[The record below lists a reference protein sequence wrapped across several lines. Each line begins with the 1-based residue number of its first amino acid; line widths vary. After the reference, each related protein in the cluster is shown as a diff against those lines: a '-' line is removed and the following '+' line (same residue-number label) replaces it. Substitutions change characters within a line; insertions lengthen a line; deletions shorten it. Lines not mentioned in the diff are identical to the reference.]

1 MNESILTR
9 SPGTLSIPGSANARG
24 VLQLGETSACFVNR
38 KGEELVAFSYH
49 DIVRLKNVRNG
60 GVSST
65 ITVTLNDD
73 SAFDMH
79 LKSGLAC
86 HSFIDKHWPN
96 KPRQV
101 KRQPVYKRHRGRKG
115 VSAFFSL
122 PVCPLRSFFSRNG
135 AFFPHPY
142 GAQLHRRRS
151 LEGSR

>member
-24 VLQLGETSACFVNR
+24 ELQLGETSACFVNR

-73 SAFDMH
+73 STFDMH

-101 KRQPVYKRHRGRKG
+101 KSRADELRRMAELRGERIQTPLTLP
-115 VSAFFSL
+115 SAVRLS
-122 PVCPLRSFFSRNG
+122 PL
-135 AFFPHPY
+135 AT
-142 GAQLHRRRS
+142 
-151 LEGSR
+151 